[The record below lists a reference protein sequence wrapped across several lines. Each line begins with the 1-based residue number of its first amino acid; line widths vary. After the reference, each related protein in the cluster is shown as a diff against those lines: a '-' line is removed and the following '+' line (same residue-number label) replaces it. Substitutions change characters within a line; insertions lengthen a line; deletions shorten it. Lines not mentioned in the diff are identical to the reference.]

1 MRLIMENRDSVVP
14 YMVAT
19 VAIIQVITITLVLAI
34 PTKPIELVCTGLF
47 TTPNAI
53 KCYEQ

>member
-1 MRLIMENRDSVVP
+1 MENRDSVVP

-53 KCYEQ
+53 KCYQQ